1 MGSIRKSL
9 NILKDRFPK
18 NLFNKY
24 LLAVVIFLIWMIFF
38 DSNRMI
44 SQYSLQKSVN
54 DLEREKENFEQN
66 IVQIKEDKK
75 DIEENKVKFARKK
88 YFMHKENEDV
98 FIIDKPEKK

>member
-24 LLAVVIFLIWMIFF
+24 LIAVLIFLIWMIFF
-38 DSNRMI
+38 DTNSVT
-44 SQYSLQKSVN
+44 SQYSLKKSVN
-54 DLEREKENFEQN
+54 DLEREKETFENN

-75 DIEENKVKFARKK
+75 DIEENKEKFAREK

-98 FIIDKPEKK
+98 FIIEKPEKK